1 MKIRDDV
8 ENIQKGTL
16 VWFIHSVTQNAMHV
30 WSVKKK
36 YSKKCIFVSSQN
48 YQLLN
53 GLFNNSAH

>member
-30 WSVKKK
+30 WFVKKK
-36 YSKKCIFVSSQN
+36 IQ
-48 YQLLN
+48 
-53 GLFNNSAH
+53 